1 MSEERNEGSPFF
13 RMPTGEWSDVSPELR
28 GELSTL
34 CGDVEQRTPAEVAM
48 RLSELANRLFAQL
61 QGDERDVRQVIS
73 TLRTAHAVAW
83 DFYDAVQATRV
94 SVDEYMRALRQ
105 NIDSFENDLSELQRA
120 HKAA

>member
-1 MSEERNEGSPFF
+1 MNEERNEGSAFF
-13 RMPTGEWSDVSPELR
+13 RMPSGDWSDVSPDLRDEL
-28 GELSTL
+28 GNL
-34 CGDVEQRTPAEVAM
+34 CGAVEDRTPAEVAM

-105 NIDSFENDLSELQRA
+105 NIDSFENDLGELQRA
-120 HKAA
+120 RRAA

>member
-1 MSEERNEGSPFF
+1 MNEERNEGSPFF

-28 GELSTL
+28 SELSTL
-34 CGDVEQRTPAEVAM
+34 CGEVEERTPAEVAM
-48 RLSELANRLFAQL
+48 MLSDLANRLFAQL

-94 SVDEYMRALRQ
+94 TVDEY
-105 NIDSFENDLSELQRA
+105 
-120 HKAA
+120 